1 VFQEGSQVPES
12 RSDDPMPAWLE
23 ALYQRQ
29 PALDVSSLD
38 LCFLVSLQRRAQEQS
53 LAAFSEQ
60 QLLDTFAAVCA
71 LVAPET
77 EQVAARATHSL
88 RRLREQRLLVRVD
101 GAGISRAGEYALSR
115 LGGGIAEFYVEEE
128 ALSPENLELLA
139 HSLLASLNEVRARA
153 QRAKRAPDWQ
163 TAVVGPLRITAG
175 ELILGIERRQRGLDL
190 RQEEFQREISHWLET
205 DWFGAIDRCRELLD
219 GTAATLRQLHELLL
233 RYTQQFQEVLQ
244 DILELA
250 CTAEQT
256 VAEGVVHRVMGQ
268 IDRIA
273 AWGALRHVAWSEYYD
288 HVHRYLRDV
297 VRLDPERALT
307 QRLRE
312 QLSGHGAQSF
322 SLTVADAPA
331 LRVLRTVV
339 PPPPPAPVRRPRGE
353 RKPQLEEAPAAAQVD
368 PLSVRVQELLA
379 ERALAVGSWELSELT
394 AKATED
400 LPAESQY
407 ASAGKVA
414 ELAAKHST
422 PALTRQRPWVPVRD
436 GLVIEDW
443 QLGQTPSERSEP

>member
-1 VFQEGSQVPES
+1 VPDS
-12 RSDDPMPAWLE
+12 RSDSPTPAWLE
-23 ALYQRQ
+23 ALYRQR
-29 PALDVSSLD
+29 PALDLSPLD
-38 LCFLVSLQRRAQEQS
+38 LSFLVALQQRAQDQT
-53 LAAFSEQ
+53 LAAFAEP
-60 QLLDTFAAVCA
+60 QLLDTFASVCA

-77 EQVAARATHSL
+77 EQVGARATHCL

-115 LGGGIAEFYVEEE
+115 LGTSIAEFFVEEE
-128 ALSPENLELLA
+128 ALSPDNLQLLA
-139 HSLLASLNEVRARA
+139 RSLLASLSEVRERA
-153 QRAKRAPDWQ
+153 QRAKRPQDWQ
-163 TAVVGPLRITAG
+163 SAVIGPLRITAG
-175 ELILGIERRQRGLDL
+175 DLILGIERRQRGLDI
-190 RQEEFQREISHWLET
+190 RQEEFQREISRWLET

-233 RYTQQFQEVLQ
+233 RYTHQFQEVLQ

-268 IDRIA
+268 VDRIA
-273 AWGALRHVAWSEYYD
+273 AWGAARHVAWSEYYD

-312 QLSGHGAQSF
+312 QLSGHGGKSF
-322 SLTVADAPA
+322 SLSVADAPP
-331 LRVLRTVV
+331 LRVLRSVV
-339 PPPPPAPVRRPRGE
+339 PPPPPVPVRRPRGE
-353 RKPQLEEAPAAAQVD
+353 RKAPLEQVPPAEVVD
-368 PLSVRVQELLA
+368 PLGQRVRELLCNGA
-379 ERALAVGSWELSELT
+379 GSGGVELSTLT
-394 AKATED
+394 AQATLD
-400 LPAESQY
+400 LPPEQQF

-414 ELAAKHST
+414 EIAARLST
-422 PALTRQRPWVPVRD
+422 PQLARQRPWVAVRE

-443 QLGQTPSERSEP
+443 QLASTRSEGSEP

>member
-1 VFQEGSQVPES
+1 VFQEGSQVPQT

-29 PALDVSSLD
+29 PALDVSPLD

-60 QLLDTFAAVCA
+60 QLLDTFAAVCT

-115 LGGGIAEFYVEEE
+115 LGSGVAEFFVEEE

-139 HSLLASLNEVRARA
+139 RSLLASLNEVRARA
-153 QRAKRAPDWQ
+153 QAAKRARDWQ

-190 RQEEFQREISHWLET
+190 RQEEFQREISRWLET

-273 AWGALRHVAWSEYYD
+273 AWGAVRHVAWSEYYD

-322 SLTVADAPA
+322 SLTVADAPP

-353 RKPQLEEAPAAAQVD
+353 RKPQLEEAPATAPVD

-379 ERALAVGSWELSELT
+379 ERALAAGSWELSELT
-394 AKATED
+394 AKATCD
-400 LPAESQY
+400 LPAESQF

-414 ELAAKHST
+414 ELAAQHAA
-422 PALTRQRPWVPVRD
+422 PALARQRPWVPVRD

-443 QLGQTPSERSEP
+443 QLGQSQSERSEP